1 MLLNDAKCQ
10 GYSFYRFLVIK
21 GKPTGECKITPV
33 PTPKSTRSLRDW
45 ISHSVYWHME
55 H

>member
-1 MLLNDAKCQ
+1 MLLNAAKCQ

-21 GKPTGECKITPV
+21 GKPRDGKITPV